1 MKASRLKQLLRGYWA
16 GLESFDIE
24 EEEEANLLYLYRQVL
39 EENKYLLSEKDKD
52 KLYKYDLKAL
62 ELYEKYKKFKTEAV
76 DWLKET
82 VKIAKSNLSP
92 QLQ

>member
-1 MKASRLKQLLRGYWA
+1 MKAGRLKQLLRGYWA

-24 EEEEANLLYLYRQVL
+24 EEEEANLLYLYRQEL
-39 EENKYLLSEKDKD
+39 EENKHFLSEKDKD